1 MTGRTGKTHVGQ
13 GSSPAGPRRAD
24 LHCGTGGRPRS
35 AELQFGRRAA
45 RIGVAALV
53 LLALSVP
60 VSVGQVAA
68 PETAAPVDSLI
79 AGFSKSTVASV
90 SDAVDQVIGKRGYL
104 SHDVRPYVPGAF
116 VGRAATALV
125 KPAPPERATPA
136 LAVKHS
142 VEMIDAAQAG
152 DVGVIVMEGSLDVA
166 AIGGLMGTA
175 AKARGMAGMVLDGAV
190 RDIAELRALELP
202 VYARSASPATAV
214 SRYASVSQQVP
225 VECAGVT
232 VSPGDIVVAGEDGVV
247 IVPKDRAAE
256 VLKRAQEID
265 ERETKM
271 IPFIR
276 QHRSLQ
282 KAIEAFNRI

>member
-1 MTGRTGKTHVGQ
+1 MG
-13 GSSPAGPRRAD
+13 
-24 LHCGTGGRPRS
+24 GTGS
-35 AELQFGRRAA
+35 GRRAA
-45 RIGVAALV
+45 GIAV
-53 LLALSVP
+53 LLLGLAVP
-60 VSVGQVAA
+60 VSVRQAVA
-68 PETAAPVDSLI
+68 PETAAPADPLI

-104 SHDVRPYVPGAF
+104 SHDVRPFVPGRF

-125 KPAPPERATPA
+125 KPARPEQATPA

-142 VEMIDAAQAG
+142 VEMIDAASRG

-190 RDIAELRALELP
+190 RDIGELRALELP
-202 VYARSASPATAV
+202 VYARAASPATAV
-214 SRYASVSQQVP
+214 SRYASVAKQVP

-247 IVPKDRAAE
+247 IVPKDRAAD
-256 VLKRAQEID
+256 VLERAREID
-265 ERETKM
+265 DRETRM
-271 IPFIR
+271 VPFIK
-276 QHRSLQ
+276 QYRSLQ
-282 KAIEAFNRI
+282 KAIEVFNRI

>member
-1 MTGRTGKTHVGQ
+1 VWIG
-13 GSSPAGPRRAD
+13 
-24 LHCGTGGRPRS
+24 L
-35 AELQFGRRAA
+35 AA
-45 RIGVAALV
+45 AA

-68 PETAAPVDSLI
+68 PELAAPADPLI
-79 AGFSKSTVASV
+79 AGFASSTVASV
-90 SDAVDQVIGKRGYL
+90 SDAVDQIVGRRGYL
-104 SHDVRPYVPGAF
+104 SHDVRPYVAGTF

-125 KPAPPERATPA
+125 KSATPEQATPA

-142 VEMIDAAQAG
+142 VEMIDAANAG

-175 AKARGMAGMVLDGAV
+175 AKARGIAGMVLDGAV
-190 RDIAELRALELP
+190 RDIAELRALGLP

-214 SRYASVSQQVP
+214 GRYASVSRQVP

-247 IVPKDRAAE
+247 IVPRDRAAE
-256 VLKRAQEID
+256 VLERAREID
-265 ERETKM
+265 ARETKM
-271 IPFIR
+271 VPFIR

>member
-1 MTGRTGKTHVGQ
+1 
-13 GSSPAGPRRAD
+13 
-24 LHCGTGGRPRS
+24 
-35 AELQFGRRAA
+35 
-45 RIGVAALV
+45 V
-53 LLALSVP
+53 LLALAAP
-60 VSVGQVAA
+60 VSVRQAAA
-68 PETAAPVDSLI
+68 PAAVAPADALI
-79 AGFSKSTVASV
+79 AGFSRSTVASV
-90 SDAVDQVIGKRGYL
+90 SDAVDQIVGRRGYL
-104 SHDVRPYVPGAF
+104 SHDVRPFVPGRF

-125 KPAPPERATPA
+125 KAASPEQATPA

-142 VEMIDAAQAG
+142 VEMIDAATPG

-214 SRYASVSQQVP
+214 GRYASVSKQVP

-247 IVPKDRAAE
+247 VVPKDRAAE

-271 IPFIR
+271 VPFIKKY
-276 QHRSLQ
+276 RSLQ
-282 KAIEAFNRI
+282 KAIEVFNRI

>member
-1 MTGRTGKTHVGQ
+1 MRTGR
-13 GSSPAGPRRAD
+13 
-24 LHCGTGGRPRS
+24 L
-35 AELQFGRRAA
+35 AA
-45 RIGVAALV
+45 TLVALV
-53 LLALSVP
+53 ALAAP
-60 VSVGQVAA
+60 VSVRQAAA
-68 PETAAPVDSLI
+68 PAAVAPADALI

-90 SDAVDQVIGKRGYL
+90 SDAVDQIVGRRGYL
-104 SHDVRPYVPGAF
+104 SHDVRPFVPGRF

-125 KPAPPERATPA
+125 KPASPEQATPA

-142 VEMIDAAQAG
+142 VEMIDAASPG

-214 SRYASVSQQVP
+214 GRYASVSKQVP
-225 VECAGVT
+225 VECGGVT
-232 VSPGDIVVAGEDGVV
+232 VSPGDIIVAGEDGVV
-247 IVPKDRAAE
+247 VVPKDRAGE
-256 VLKRAQEID
+256 VLKRAKEID

-271 IPFIR
+271 VPFIKEY
-276 QHRSLQ
+276 RSLQ
-282 KAIEAFNRI
+282 KAIEVFNRI

>member
-1 MTGRTGKTHVGQ
+1 VSTGR
-13 GSSPAGPRRAD
+13 
-24 LHCGTGGRPRS
+24 L
-35 AELQFGRRAA
+35 AA
-45 RIGVAALV
+45 TLVVVVA
-53 LLALSVP
+53 LAAP
-60 VSVGQVAA
+60 VSVRQAAA
-68 PETAAPVDSLI
+68 PAEVASTDPLMAA
-79 AGFSKSTVASV
+79 FSKSTVASV
-90 SDAVDQVIGKRGYL
+90 SDAVDQVVGRRGYL
-104 SHDVRPYVPGAF
+104 SHDVRPFVPGRF

-125 KPAPPERATPA
+125 RPASPEQATPA

-142 VEMIDAAQAG
+142 VEMIDAAGAG

-214 SRYASVSQQVP
+214 GRYASVSKQVP

-232 VSPGDIVVAGEDGVV
+232 VSPGDIIVAGEDGVV
-247 IVPKDRAAE
+247 VVPKDRAAE

-271 IPFIR
+271 VPFIK
-276 QHRSLQ
+276 QYRSLQ
-282 KAIEAFNRI
+282 KAIEVFNRI